1 VEDVDGGFCTSGTRH
16 RASEPAIGPSIN
28 SRGFCGTKV
37 ALIEDTEP
45 EWVAGRQVEYDVRL
59 ILGAE
64 LWLNEKLDKLG
75 RLVLRLPKA

>member
-1 VEDVDGGFCTSGTRH
+1 M
-16 RASEPAIGPSIN
+16 
-28 SRGFCGTKV
+28 
-37 ALIEDTEP
+37 EDTEP